1 MNLKTVSGSA
11 VELSEV
17 AFGREFNEALVHQV
31 VTAYLAGG
39 RQGTRA
45 HKSRADVS
53 GGGKKPFRQK
63 GTGRARAGSI
73 RSPIWVGGGKT
84 FAARPQDWSQKV
96 NRKMYRGA
104 MQCILAELVRQDRLV
119 LVEEFAVAAPKT
131 KELLAKL
138 NDLNAARALIVT
150 DAVDENLYLAARNL
164 PHVDVVDATAIDPV
178 SLIAF
183 DKVVM
188 SVAAAKKIEVELDEQ
203 RTYLSSPKRTSLL
216 RKGTSFR

>member
-164 PHVDVVDATAIDPV
+164 PHVDVVDATAIDPI

-188 SVAAAKKIEVELDEQ
+188 SVAAAKKIEVEL
-203 RTYLSSPKRTSLL
+203 
-216 RKGTSFR
+216 G

>member
-1 MNLKTVSGSA
+1 MNLNTVSGSA

-39 RQGTRA
+39 RQGSKA
-45 HKSRADVS
+45 QKSRADVS
-53 GGGKKPFRQK
+53 GGGRKPFRQK

-84 FAARPQDWSQKV
+84 FAASPQDWSQKV

-104 MQCILAELVRQDRLV
+104 MQCIMAELVRQDRLI
-119 LVEEFAVAAPKT
+119 LVDEFAVAAPKT

-138 NDLNAARALIVT
+138 NDLNATRALIVT
-150 DAVDENLYLAARNL
+150 DAVDENLYLAARNI
-164 PHVDVVDATAIDPV
+164 PHVDVVDAAAIDPV

-188 SVAAAKKIEVELDEQ
+188 SVAAAKKIEVEL
-203 RTYLSSPKRTSLL
+203 
-216 RKGTSFR
+216 G

>member
-119 LVEEFAVAAPKT
+119 LVEEFAVTAPKT

-188 SVAAAKKIEVELDEQ
+188 SVAAAKKIEVEL
-203 RTYLSSPKRTSLL
+203 
-216 RKGTSFR
+216 G

>member
-1 MNLKTVSGSA
+1 MNLNTVSGSA

-39 RQGTRA
+39 RQGSKA
-45 HKSRADVS
+45 QKSRGEVS

-138 NDLNAARALIVT
+138 NDLNATRALIVT
-150 DAVDENLYLAARNL
+150 ESVDENLYLAARNI
-164 PHVDVVDATAIDPV
+164 PHVDVVDAAAIDPV

-188 SVAAAKKIEVELDEQ
+188 SVAAAKKIEVEL
-203 RTYLSSPKRTSLL
+203 
-216 RKGTSFR
+216 G

>member
-1 MNLKTVSGSA
+1 MRGNNVNLNTVSGSA

-39 RQGTRA
+39 RQGSKA
-45 HKSRADVS
+45 QKSRSEVA

-119 LVEEFAVAAPKT
+119 LVDEFAVAAPKT

-138 NDLNAARALIVT
+138 NDLNATRALIVT
-150 DAVDENLYLAARNL
+150 DAVDENLYLAARNI
-164 PHVDVVDATAIDPV
+164 PYVDVVDATAIDPV

-188 SVAAAKKIEVELDEQ
+188 SVAAAKKIEVEL
-203 RTYLSSPKRTSLL
+203 
-216 RKGTSFR
+216 G

>member
-1 MNLKTVSGSA
+1 VNLKTVSGSA

-17 AFGREFNEALVHQV
+17 AFGREFNEALVNQV

-45 HKSRADVS
+45 QKSRADVS

-63 GTGRARAGSI
+63 GTGRARAGST

-119 LVEEFAVAAPKT
+119 LVEEFAIAAPKT

-138 NDLNAARALIVT
+138 GDLNAARALIVT
-150 DAVDENLYLAARNL
+150 EAVDENLYLAARNL

-188 SVAAAKKIEVELDEQ
+188 SVAAAKKIEVEL
-203 RTYLSSPKRTSLL
+203 
-216 RKGTSFR
+216 G

>member
-1 MNLKTVSGSA
+1 MNLNTVSGSA

-17 AFGREFNEALVHQV
+17 AFGRDFNEALVHQV

-39 RQGTRA
+39 RQGSKA
-45 HKSRADVS
+45 QKSRGDVS
-53 GGGKKPFRQK
+53 GGGRKPFRQK

-104 MQCILAELVRQDRLV
+104 MQCILAELVRQDRLI

-138 NDLNAARALIVT
+138 NDLNAVRALIVT
-150 DAVDENLYLAARNL
+150 DSVDENLYLAARNL
-164 PHVDVVDATAIDPV
+164 PHVDVVDAAAIDPV

-188 SVAAAKKIEVELDEQ
+188 SVAAAKKIEVEL
-203 RTYLSSPKRTSLL
+203 
-216 RKGTSFR
+216 G

>member
-39 RQGTRA
+39 RQGSKA
-45 HKSRADVS
+45 QKSRADVS

-73 RSPIWVGGGKT
+73 RSPLWGGGGKT

-119 LVEEFAVAAPKT
+119 LVEEFAVEAPKT

-138 NDLNAARALIVT
+138 NDLNATRALIVT
-150 DAVDENLYLAARNL
+150 EAVDENLYLAARNL

-188 SVAAAKKIEVELDEQ
+188 SVAAAKKIEVEL
-203 RTYLSSPKRTSLL
+203 
-216 RKGTSFR
+216 G

>member
-1 MNLKTVSGSA
+1 MNLNTVSGSA

-39 RQGTRA
+39 RQGSKA
-45 HKSRADVS
+45 QKSRADVS

-119 LVEEFAVAAPKT
+119 VVEKFEIDAPKT
-131 KELLAKL
+131 KVLVQKL
-138 NDLNAARALIVT
+138 KDMALTDALIIT
-150 DAVDENLYLAARNL
+150 ASLDENLFLAARNL
-164 PHVDVVDATAIDPV
+164 YKVDVRDVQGIDPV

-183 DKVVM
+183 DKVV
-188 SVAAAKKIEVELDEQ
+188 VTVDAVKQIEEMLA
-203 RTYLSSPKRTSLL
+203 
-216 RKGTSFR
+216 